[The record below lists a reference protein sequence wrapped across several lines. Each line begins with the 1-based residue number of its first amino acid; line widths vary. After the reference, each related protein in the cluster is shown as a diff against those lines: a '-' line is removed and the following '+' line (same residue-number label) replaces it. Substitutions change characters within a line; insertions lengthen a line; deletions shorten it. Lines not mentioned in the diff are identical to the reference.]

1 MRERKLVV
9 NKMVVA
15 LASFFAFAMVAF
27 PDVTEE
33 GSKTAIIIWANSI
46 VPVLLPFFIFSDFIK
61 RTGDLQK
68 LPPRVYPFI
77 MAVLSGYPMGA
88 KVVGDY
94 VKEERLSLDEGRWV
108 LSYSMVT
115 GPAFILFTIG
125 QFIGSSKAA
134 VLVAI
139 AHYAGGILN
148 GLLYANKKGKPHKVQ
163 AAEFKPKGDYMENFT
178 YAIMGG
184 FKSMA
189 IILAYLI
196 IFTIGI
202 NLLDKAGLFAA
213 INDKTLCSCIK
224 GFMEMT
230 VGINQMGMCNISVEM
245 KTVLAAMMVSFGGMS
260 IVGQSAS
267 MTRKTGIGVK
277 DIFLMKIT
285 HGMIAA
291 IVAVILGHFVVL

>member
-1 MRERKLVV
+1 MRDRKLVV

-15 LASFFAFAMVAF
+15 LASFFAFAMVVF

-134 VLVAI
+134 VLVTI

-148 GLLYANKKGKPHKVQ
+148 GLLYLNKKGKPHKVQ

-178 YAIMGG
+178 YTIMGG

-291 IVAVILGHFVVL
+291 IVAVILVHFVVL

>member
-1 MRERKLVV
+1 MRDRKLIINKLVV
-9 NKMVVA
+9 A
-15 LASFFAFAMVAF
+15 FASFFAFAMVMF
-27 PDVTEE
+27 PDITEE
-33 GSKTAIIIWANSI
+33 GSKAAIIIWANSI

-68 LPPRVYPFI
+68 LPPRIYPFV
-77 MAVLSGYPMGA
+77 MAFLSGYPMGA

-94 VKEERLSLDEGRWV
+94 IKEERLLLDEGKWV

-125 QFIGSSKAA
+125 EFIGSSKAA
-134 VLVAI
+134 VLVAVS
-139 AHYAGGILN
+139 HYAGGILN
-148 GLLYANKKGKPHKVQ
+148 GFLYMNKGDVSPKKKKSNFV
-163 AAEFKPKGDYMENFT
+163 PKGDYLENFT
-178 YAIMGG
+178 YAITGG
-184 FKSMA
+184 FKAMA

-213 INDKTLCSCIK
+213 INNKTLCACIK
-224 GFMEMT
+224 GFFEMT
-230 VGINQMGMCNISVEM
+230 VGINQMGMCDIGINL
-245 KTVLAAMMVSFGGMS
+245 KTVLASMMVSFGGMS

-267 MTRKTGIGVK
+267 MARKTGIGIK
-277 DIFLMKIT
+277 DIFIMKIT

-291 IVAVILGHFVVL
+291 IIAMVLVSF